1 MSQEDSTPQD
11 ISAEQTDPRLILC
24 RVVDVNQAIQSSFTR
39 FIESEN
45 KSLEDLAMLLRE
57 EMSRIELFVPSKAPT
72 PQQ

>member
-57 EMSRIELFVPSKAPT
+57 EMSRIELFVPSNAPT
-72 PQQ
+72 SQQ

>member
-72 PQQ
+72 SQQ

>member
-11 ISAEQTDPRLILC
+11 VSAEQTDPRLILC
-24 RVVDVNQAIQSSFTR
+24 RVVDVNQAIQSSFAR

-45 KSLEDLAMLLRE
+45 KSLEDFAMLLRE
-57 EMSRIELFVPSKAPT
+57 EMSRIELFVPSTTAT